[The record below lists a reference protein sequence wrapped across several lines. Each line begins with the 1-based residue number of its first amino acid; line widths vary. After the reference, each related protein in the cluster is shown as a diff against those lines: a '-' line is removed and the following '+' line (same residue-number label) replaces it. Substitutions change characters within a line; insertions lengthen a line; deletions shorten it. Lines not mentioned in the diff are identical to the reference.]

1 VLLSDPRVCA
11 VPVRDVG
18 EPLTELDESFGHS
31 HALVRA
37 SVARRLVLAR
47 DELPQGVGLRVIAGY
62 RTAAAQRAII
72 SSYAAGLRIAHPA
85 IGAAELERLTSRF
98 VAPLAVA
105 PHVAGAAADL
115 TLVDSAGRELDLGTP
130 VDATPEQSEGACYFD
145 APQVSGLAQ
154 ANRDL
159 LAARRARSVRA
170 VVDPPLRCGEPRR
183 GALSG
188 LVRDAVEEPQELV
201 IDIVVEVEFPG
212 GRPAKHGVHRAPP
225 SGSSVVRYLSSSSFV
240 ARVLAKQNPVTAL
253 QLFDGMLRRCPPDLL
268 DVTLIP

>member
-1 VLLSDPRVCA
+1 VLLSDPRVSA

-31 HALVRA
+31 RALVRA

-72 SSYAAGLRIAHPA
+72 SSYAAGLRIAHRA

-159 LAARRARSVRA
+159 LARV
-170 VVDPPLRCGEPRR
+170 LR
-183 GALSG
+183 GAG
-188 LVRDAVEEPQELV
+188 LVNYPTEWWHWSYGDRYWALMT
-201 IDIVVEVEFPG
+201 G
-212 GRPAKHGVHRAPP
+212 APAALYGP
-225 SGSSVVRYLSSSSFV
+225 V
-240 ARVLAKQNPVTAL
+240 ASDRVA
-253 QLFDGMLRRCPPDLL
+253 G
-268 DVTLIP
+268 

>member
-1 VLLSDPRVCA
+1 MRDTSARSAPGLGGPHRTGETRQLAGGPLAPGGAPRGTALARTPVLLSDPRVSA

-31 HALVRA
+31 RALVRA

-130 VDATPEQSEGACYFD
+130 IDATPEQSEGACYFD

-159 LAARRARSVRA
+159 LARV
-170 VVDPPLRCGEPRR
+170 LR
-183 GALSG
+183 GAG
-188 LVRDAVEEPQELV
+188 LVNYPTEWWHWSYGDRYWALMT
-201 IDIVVEVEFPG
+201 G
-212 GRPAKHGVHRAPP
+212 APAALYGPVASDRAA
-225 SGSSVVRYLSSSSFV
+225 G
-240 ARVLAKQNPVTAL
+240 
-253 QLFDGMLRRCPPDLL
+253 
-268 DVTLIP
+268 

>member
-1 VLLSDPRVCA
+1 MRDTSARSAPGLGGPDGTGETRQLAGGLLAFGGAQRGTALAGTPVLLSDPRVSA

-31 HALVRA
+31 RALVRA

-159 LAARRARSVRA
+159 LAQV
-170 VVDPPLRCGEPRR
+170 LR
-183 GALSG
+183 GAG
-188 LVRDAVEEPQELV
+188 LVNYPTEWWHWSYGDRYWALMT
-201 IDIVVEVEFPG
+201 G
-212 GRPAKHGVHRAPP
+212 APAALYGPVASDRAA
-225 SGSSVVRYLSSSSFV
+225 G
-240 ARVLAKQNPVTAL
+240 
-253 QLFDGMLRRCPPDLL
+253 
-268 DVTLIP
+268 